1 MDIGGKGR
9 SSILPASNLMNAAAL
24 TVPLRKLC
32 ILPNLLNSAVIPLT
46 SVACVCKK
54 RCSNGSAPWGN
65 NFPGWTSH
73 AAIQCRKLTSSP
85 RLCGGLP
92 ETSFTSLTAVHDSLP
107 PPLLM
112 AALLCAQDVLLFP
125 LRLFHSIMQTPCIST
140 AFFHKFSLSK

>member
-92 ETSFTSLTAVHDSLP
+92 ETSQPHFSHCCTRLPSTSTPDGSPSLCTGCLIVP
-107 PPLLM
+107 
-112 AALLCAQDVLLFP
+112 
-125 LRLFHSIMQTPCIST
+125 T
-140 AFFHKFSLSK
+140 